1 MRSFS
6 EKSMLLEDIAP
17 IVSSVVKSLSLSE
30 ITENSNDKQRCFENF
45 QSLKQKKEFL
55 KNGILKNFWK
65 IPRKTT
71 VLEPLFQ

>member
-1 MRSFS
+1 
-6 EKSMLLEDIAP
+6 MLLEDIAP
-17 IVSSVVKSLSLSE
+17 IVSSVVKSLSE

-55 KNGILKNFWK
+55 KNGILKILWK

>member
-1 MRSFS
+1 
-6 EKSMLLEDIAP
+6 MLLEDIAP
-17 IVSSVVKSLSLSE
+17 IVSSVVKSLSE

-55 KNGILKNFWK
+55 KNGILKIFWK

>member
-17 IVSSVVKSLSLSE
+17 IVSSVVKSLSE

-55 KNGILKNFWK
+55 KNGILKIFWK

>member
-17 IVSSVVKSLSLSE
+17 IVSSVVKSLSE

-55 KNGILKNFWK
+55 KSGILKIFWK

>member
-17 IVSSVVKSLSLSE
+17 IVSPVVKSLSE

-55 KNGILKNFWK
+55 KNGILKIFWK

>member
-1 MRSFS
+1 
-6 EKSMLLEDIAP
+6 MLLEDIAP
-17 IVSSVVKSLSLSE
+17 IVSSVVKSLSE

>member
-17 IVSSVVKSLSLSE
+17 IVSSVVKSLSE

-55 KNGILKNFWK
+55 KNGILIIFWK

>member
-1 MRSFS
+1 
-6 EKSMLLEDIAP
+6 MLLEDIAP
-17 IVSSVVKSLSLSE
+17 IVSSVVKSLSE
-30 ITENSNDKQRCFENF
+30 ITENSNDMQRCFENF

-55 KNGILKNFWK
+55 KNGILKIFWK

>member
-17 IVSSVVKSLSLSE
+17 IVSSVVKSLSE